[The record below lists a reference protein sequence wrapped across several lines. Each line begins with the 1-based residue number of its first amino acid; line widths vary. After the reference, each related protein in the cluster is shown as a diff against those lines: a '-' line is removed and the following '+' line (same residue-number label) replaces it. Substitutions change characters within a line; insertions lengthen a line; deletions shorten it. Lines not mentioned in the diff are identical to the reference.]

1 MNRKSG
7 IEYGSRLGE
16 KSEVRNRKPPK
27 QTRGVADIEAG
38 FGDVLGNDCASADD
52 CSVTDSDWEDGGISA
67 DTDTVSNFSGT
78 PDFPRVGRPPPIKA
92 VVDKHCA
99 MRNETIVSDGDE
111 LTDERM

>member
-1 MNRKSG
+1 MLSVNNRASLQPPQ
-7 IEYGSRLGE
+7 ESRRIPHVDARL
-16 KSEVRNRKPPK
+16 S
-27 QTRGVADIEAG
+27 DIFGYDGAG
-38 FGDVLGNDCASADD
+38 ADD

-67 DTDTVSNFSGT
+67 DTDTVSNFSRT
-78 PDFPRVGRPPPIKA
+78 PDFPRVGRPPTIKA